1 MQMDVTDMIG
11 LEVYTGNALLV
22 GSVKDVIL
30 DTEEYA
36 VSGLYVQHPNPR
48 LVEGSINIAIP
59 FRWVRSVGDIIVL
72 KFFPKY
78 IKTGKGP
85 KKAEEMAEEAQ
96 IDDDLQVS

>member
-11 LEVYTGNALLV
+11 LEIYTSNAFLV

-48 LVEGSINIAIP
+48 LVEGSTNIAVP
-59 FRWVRSVGDIIVL
+59 YRWVKSVGDIIVL
-72 KFFPKY
+72 RFFPKY
-78 IKTGKGP
+78 IRTGKGP
-85 KKAEEMAEEAQ
+85 TKEEEAQ
-96 IDDDLQVS
+96 LDEEDQVS

>member
-1 MQMDVTDMIG
+1 MDVTDMIG
-11 LEVYTGNALLV
+11 LEVYTGSALLV

-36 VSGLYVQHPNPR
+36 VSGLYLQHPNPR
-48 LVEGSINIAIP
+48 LVEGSTNIAIP

-78 IKTGKGP
+78 IRTGKNPEKG
-85 KKAEEMAEEAQ
+85 AEKGEEAQ
-96 IDDDLQVS
+96 LDDDLQVS